1 MLVLGFSHPGRVI
14 VAVSYADE
22 FLNREQR
29 PYLMPL
35 NNILNG
41 LIIIFT
47 ALYYQFISKDIAY
60 IQWCNLF
67 LVSILI
73 LFTIVYLPES
83 PKFLHSKERYDEARN
98 SLSLVARVNGIKN
111 FNKEEIIFENEKA
124 KY

>member
-1 MLVLGFSHPGRVI
+1 MLFLGFSHPGRVI

-22 FLNREQR
+22 FLNKEQR

-47 ALYYQFISKDIAY
+47 ALYYQVISKDIAY

-67 LVSILI
+67 LVSILL
-73 LFTIVYLPES
+73 LFTIIYLPES

-98 SLSLVARVNGIKN
+98 SLSIVARVNGIKN
-111 FNKEEIIFENEKA
+111 FNKDEIMFENEKA

>member
-1 MLVLGFSHPGRVI
+1 
-14 VAVSYADE
+14 
-22 FLNREQR
+22 
-29 PYLMPL
+29 
-35 NNILNG
+35 
-41 LIIIFT
+41 
-47 ALYYQFISKDIAY
+47 
-60 IQWCNLF
+60 
-67 LVSILI
+67 

>member
-1 MLVLGFSHPGRVI
+1 MLFLGFSHPGRVI
-14 VAVSYADE
+14 VAISYADE
-22 FLNREQR
+22 FLNKEQR
-29 PYLMPL
+29 PYLMPM

-60 IQWCNLF
+60 IQYCNLF

-98 SLSLVARVNGIKN
+98 SLSFVARVNGIKN
-111 FNKEEIIFENEKA
+111 FKKEEIIFENEKA